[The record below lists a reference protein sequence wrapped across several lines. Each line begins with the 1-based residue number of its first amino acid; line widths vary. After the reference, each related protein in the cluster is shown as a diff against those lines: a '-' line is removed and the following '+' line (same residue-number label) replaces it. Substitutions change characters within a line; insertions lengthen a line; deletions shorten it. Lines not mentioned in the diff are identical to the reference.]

1 MGASIRGNVEP
12 AAEHVG
18 LGMVAVGPG
27 LGGEGAVRCRR
38 PGCEELSEMD
48 LPADAGV
55 AVPLGQAVGDGREGG
70 VATLAGTFD
79 SHVVPDVRVVRSH
92 EPVAEEGADGE
103 DLAQGDGEQEVAVGA
118 VDGFDSLVSQE
129 GLVGQQAAQGSEG
142 FADQL
147 IAFSVRFS
155 LEGARGG
162 GSRPSRQM
170 FLPALQL
177 VRRRP
182 GRRPWGPRLPA
193 RQRAEPG

>member
-1 MGASIRGNVEP
+1 MWLPSLVYRTMELPGLPLELARRQGHTGDGSLHPGNVEP

-142 FADQL
+142 FAD
-147 IAFSVRFS
+147 S
-155 LEGARGG
+155 
-162 GSRPSRQM
+162 
-170 FLPALQL
+170 
-177 VRRRP
+177 
-182 GRRPWGPRLPA
+182 
-193 RQRAEPG
+193 